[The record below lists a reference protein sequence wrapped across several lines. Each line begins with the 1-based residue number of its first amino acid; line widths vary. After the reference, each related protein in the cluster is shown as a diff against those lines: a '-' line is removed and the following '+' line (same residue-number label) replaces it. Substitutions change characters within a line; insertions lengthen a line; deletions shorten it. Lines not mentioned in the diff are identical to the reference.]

1 MIRRYWNID
10 DGLQLLVES
19 NLGGKTAYHMLNS
32 KGKWQDGI
40 EDAIDY
46 VFKGERGAVEI
57 QEPEARRLAAAL
69 GSSLDDVPPMPD

>member
-1 MIRRYWNID
+1 M
-10 DGLQLLVES
+10 LVES

-46 VFKGERGAVEI
+46 VFKGERGAVAI
-57 QEPEARRLAAAL
+57 QEPQARALAEKL
-69 GSSLDDVPPMPD
+69 GSSLDAMPALPA